1 VVPAAIT
8 AAFDTADTD
17 HSAALATRLRRAVNM
32 NRRNLR
38 RATAISLVATLTI
51 ASFVVGTE
59 LWKEVEKS
67 AYTAYFAEAN
77 GLFIGDE
84 VRILGVAVGVVDKIE
99 PQPTSSKVTF
109 SVDKQYA
116 LPADARAAILSPSL
130 VTSRAIQ
137 IVPVYSGGPKL
148 SPGASIPLSRT
159 AVPVEWD
166 DFRKQLEKLTE
177 ALQPTSPGGVNS
189 VGEFIDSAADNL
201 RGQGDTARDTVIK
214 LSEAI
219 SALGDHADDVFSTVR
234 NLQLLVSALY
244 SSSDLLASFNQNL
257 ASVTTV
263 LSHSPNDVANTV
275 KGLDQALADVRDFLS
290 ENREAVG
297 VTFDRLG
304 SITTALNDSRGDIK
318 QILHIAPSVFQNFL
332 NIYQPA
338 QGAMSGIIALNNF
351 ADIPQFIC
359 SSIEAAS
366 RARLARVSKLCMQYL
381 NPIIKNRIYN
391 YIPAGIN
398 PFVGTQAR
406 PNEITYSE
414 DWLRPGYTPPP
425 PPESPPPPD
434 GMPPAPPVGPP
445 GLAGQLQPAEA
456 PPPGTTISSTQV
468 LQNLMLPTGTS

>member
-1 VVPAAIT
+1 MSRRT
-8 AAFDTADTD
+8 
-17 HSAALATRLRRAVNM
+17 LRRV
-32 NRRNLR
+32 
-38 RATAISLVATLTI
+38 TAISLVVTLAV
-51 ASFVVGTE
+51 ASFLVGTK
-59 LWKEVEKS
+59 LWKAVEKNT
-67 AYTAYFAEAN
+67 YTAYFVEAN

-84 VRILGVAVGVVDKIE
+84 IRILGVAVGVVDKIE

-116 LPADARAAILSPSL
+116 IPADARAAILSPSL

-137 IVPVYSGGPKL
+137 LVPAYSGGPKL
-148 SPGASIPLSRT
+148 SPGASIPLNRT

-166 DFRKQLEKLTE
+166 DFRKQLEKLTD
-177 ALQPTSPGGVNS
+177 ALQPTTPGGVNS
-189 VGEFIDSAADNL
+189 VGEFVNSAADNL
-201 RGQGDTARDTVIK
+201 RGEGGTARDTVIK
-214 LSEAI
+214 LSQAI
-219 SALGDHADDVFSTVR
+219 SALGDHADDIFSTVR

-263 LSHSPNDVANTV
+263 LSNTPNEVANAV
-275 KGLDQALADVRDFLS
+275 KSLDEALADVRSFLA
-290 ENREAVG
+290 ENRESIG

-318 QILHIAPSVFQNFL
+318 QILHIAPTVIQNFL

-338 QGAMSGIIALNNF
+338 QSAMTGILALNNF
-351 ADIPQFIC
+351 ADIPQWIC
-359 SSIEAAS
+359 SAIEAAS
-366 RARLARVSKLCMQYL
+366 RARLDRVSKLCLEYI

-406 PNEITYSE
+406 PSEITYSE

-425 PPESPPPPD
+425 DATPPPEAT
-434 GMPPAPPVGPP
+434 PPAPAEQPP
-445 GLAGQLQPAEA
+445 PAETPPPA
-456 PPPGTTISSTQV
+456 EPPPGTTMDSTRV
-468 LQNLMLPTGTS
+468 LQNLMLPTGSP